1 MAELSI
7 VTANTTEA
15 AVSKAAGRPALRRP
29 RGVTEGLQDARF
41 TNLSGGCASEDGGH
55 GLTTNV
61 AVRFDRSRFPPI
73 QAAEIEGP
81 GADRWGARGS
91 AALPFGTLFPTA
103 EHLLLWA
110 RDRIV
115 CGSAYDYPLAA
126 DRPDGYRS
134 PGGQLARVADPT
146 PVAQLAIS
154 SAFAVAG
161 TPSAWDPR
169 LPDREPPAPLT
180 DAIRKSLDFIFL
192 NHWRAAV
199 AEIEALDLG
208 LVPSRQAPTHGW
220 TVPARAARLRAD
232 LVQMTMTG
240 ASSELPVA
248 QGRVVRRRRR

>member
-1 MAELSI
+1 
-7 VTANTTEA
+7 
-15 AVSKAAGRPALRRP
+15 VSKAAGRPAPRP
-29 RGVTEGLQDARF
+29 KFVADGSRKRVTEGLPDALS
-41 TNLSGGCASEDGGH
+41 TNLSGGCASDDVGH

-61 AVRFDRSRFPPI
+61 VVRFDRSQSPLI
-73 QAAEIEGP
+73 DAAEIEGP
-81 GADRWGARGS
+81 GADRWGTRGS

-115 CGSAYDYPLAA
+115 CGSAYEYSFAA

-134 PGGQLARVADPT
+134 PGRQLVRIANPT

-169 LPDREPPAPLT
+169 HSDREPPAPLT
-180 DAIRKSLDFIFL
+180 DAICKSLEFVFL

-208 LVPSRQAPTHGW
+208 LVPSRRAPTHGW
-220 TVPARAARLRAD
+220 SVPARAARLRAD
-232 LVQMTMTG
+232 LVQTTMTG
-240 ASSELPVA
+240 GSSELPVA
-248 QGRVVRRRRR
+248 QGRGRNPY